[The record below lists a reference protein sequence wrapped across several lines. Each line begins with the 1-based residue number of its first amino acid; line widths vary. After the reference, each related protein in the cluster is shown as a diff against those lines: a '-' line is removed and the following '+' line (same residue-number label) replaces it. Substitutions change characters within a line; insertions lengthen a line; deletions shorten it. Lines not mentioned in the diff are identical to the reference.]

1 MSITSS
7 SLITAFLYDLTE
19 VGNEEPIADPTEG
32 DGEKTAN

>member
-7 SLITAFLYDLTE
+7 SPITVFLYDLTE
-19 VGNEEPIADPTEG
+19 GGDEEPIADSTEG